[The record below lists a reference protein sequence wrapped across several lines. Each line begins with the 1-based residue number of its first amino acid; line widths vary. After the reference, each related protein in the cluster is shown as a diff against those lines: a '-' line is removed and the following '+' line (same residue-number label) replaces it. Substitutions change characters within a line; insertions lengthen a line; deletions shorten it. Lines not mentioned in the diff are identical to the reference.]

1 VKPPYIRGL
10 GIAGAL
16 LSFTLRV
23 LREREFIGAPVA
35 TFSDAA

>member
-1 VKPPYIRGL
+1 MNPPHILEL

-23 LREREFIGAPVA
+23 LRER
-35 TFSDAA
+35 